1 MNGKPISGA
10 ALARRATGSLR
21 LAGDGSGRQNAGQR
35 DSGQGDAEFE
45 PPRRRHK
52 PLIRSAGVRF
62 AVVYAIIFGLSAFA
76 LAFSIWYS
84 TVGLLQRQVQ
94 IAIRNDATALSD
106 HFTIGGLPSLIA
118 AINDRI
124 TENVDGDAI
133 YLLVD
138 PQGNRIAGNLGV
150 WPDGLDQTSDW
161 YEAQVA
167 RRGAGSVALLRVWTL
182 PGGFELLVGRDVTS
196 RTQLRH
202 LLRDGLLWA
211 MAIMTALGLLGAVVI
226 RSMFR
231 RMIQD
236 ISNTTRAIS
245 RGDLSRRVNISG
257 NGDEFDELAD
267 NINDMLDRIARLMD
281 GVRQVSNSIAHDLR
295 TPITRAR
302 ARLEDAALHA
312 HTPEDLRSAIE
323 RATIDLDA
331 IIAVFQALLRIAEIE
346 AGSRRSAFAEL
357 DLVPLL
363 EEIDELYRDVA
374 EERGLRLETHIAPGP
389 LPLWG
394 DRELMQQA
402 ITNLLDNALKFSA
415 PGTTISFTSKAE
427 DAMILIAV
435 GDRGPGISI
444 EDRERATERFFR
456 AESAR
461 NTPGSGLG
469 LALVAAVA
477 QVHNGTLRLQ
487 DNHPGLRAVI
497 TCPAAGL
504 PKTDPRIARVRAEAR
519 KDIRK

>member
-1 MNGKPISGA
+1 MNPKPGLPMTA
-10 ALARRATGSLR
+10 PRRGFNRRRRWDDL
-21 LAGDGSGRQNAGQR
+21 DP
-35 DSGQGDAEFE
+35 E
-45 PPRRRHK
+45 PPRRRQ
-52 PLIRSAGVRF
+52 PFIRSAGIRF
-62 AVVYAIIFGLSAFA
+62 AVVYATIFGLSAFA

-84 TVGLLQRQVQ
+84 TVGLLQRQVE
-94 IAIRNDATALSD
+94 IAIRNDTTALAD
-106 HFTIGGLPSLIA
+106 HFSVGGLPSLVD
-118 AINDRI
+118 AINGRL
-124 TENVDGDAI
+124 TENVDGDVI
-133 YLLVD
+133 YLLAD
-138 PQGNRIAGNLGV
+138 PLGNRIAGNLQG
-150 WPDGLDQTSDW
+150 WPQGISQDSVW
-161 YEAQVA
+161 YEVPIA
-167 RRGAGSVALLRVWTL
+167 RRGGSVALLRAYAM
-182 PGGFELLVGRDVTS
+182 PGGFRLLVGRDVTS

-202 LLRDGLLWA
+202 LLRDGLIWA
-211 MAIMTALGLLGAVVI
+211 MAIMLVLGLLGAVVI

-312 HTPEDLRSAIE
+312 HSPEDLRSAIE
-323 RATIDLDA
+323 RATVDLDA

-357 DLVPLL
+357 DLVALL
-363 EEIDELYRDVA
+363 TDMDELYHDVA
-374 EERGLRLETHIAPGP
+374 EERGLRLETVISGP
-389 LPLWG
+389 LPFWG

-415 PGTTISFTSKAE
+415 PGTTISFTAKAE
-427 DAMILIAV
+427 DGMISLAV
-435 GDRGPGISI
+435 GDRGPGITAA
-444 EDRERATERFFR
+444 DRERATERFFR

-477 QVHNGTLRLQ
+477 QVHNGTLRLL
-487 DNHPGLRAVI
+487 DNQPGLRAVI
-497 TCPAAGL
+497 TCPTSARLGLDSRAA
-504 PKTDPRIARVRAEAR
+504 KAWI
-519 KDIRK
+519 K